1 MSDSGIVWLLM
12 LLVGLLVGAGGVFLY
27 LRSRTGGSL
36 RDVEARSRLLEEE
49 AARKQKQLLLEA
61 QAEALRIRS
70 EAEAEVKERRADIT
84 RSERRLQQKEENLDR
99 KTDAL
104 ERREQGVRAR
114 EQETEKVRREADQI
128 KQQQIQ
134 ELERR
139 AALTRQ
145 EAKAELIKE
154 VEDEARDDALRRVH
168 AIEAEAKEE
177 ANRRAQMIISYAIQ
191 RLGTDHASE
200 TSVSTV
206 VLPSED
212 MKGRIIGK
220 EGRNIRAFEQATGVD
235 VIIDD
240 TPEAITLS
248 GFDPVRREVAR
259 RALSKLVADGR
270 IHPTRIEELVAKAQ
284 QEIETE
290 MKEAGE
296 RAALDAGVQGLHPDL
311 IKLLGRLKYRT
322 SYGQNQ
328 LNHAVETSLIGAA
341 IAAEIGADVNV
352 TKTACLLHDIGKAVS
367 HEVEGPHALIGA
379 DIAKRLGRSPKIVHA
394 IAAHHEEEEP
404 QTVEAVLVAA
414 ADAISGARPGARR
427 ESMDQYIKRLQ
438 ALEEVANSFDGVEKC
453 FAIQAGR
460 EVRIIVK
467 PEDIDDL
474 QASRLSRNVARR
486 IEESLQYPGQ
496 IKVTVIRETRNT
508 EYAR

>member
-1 MSDSGIVWLLM
+1 MPSDLIGYLLLSVLT
-12 LLVGLLVGAGGVFLY
+12 LLIGAAAAYLY
-27 LRSRTGGSL
+27 LRSRRTGDLKES
-36 RDVEARSRLLEEE
+36 EARYALLAEE
-49 AARKQKQLLLEA
+49 AETKRKQMLLEA
-61 QAEALRIRS
+61 QAEALRTRS
-70 EAEAEVKERRADIT
+70 EAEREIKERRTDLT

-99 KTDAL
+99 KADAI
-104 ERREQGVRAR
+104 ERRDTSLRAR
-114 EQETEKVRREADQI
+114 EQETEKIRQDTEKI
-128 KQQQIQ
+128 KAEQLR

-139 AALTRQ
+139 ASLTREQ
-145 EAKAELIKE
+145 AKDELIQQ
-154 VEDEARDDALRRVH
+154 VENEARDDALRRVR

-177 ANRRAQMIISYAIQ
+177 AHRRAQMIIAYAIQ
-191 RLGTDHASE
+191 RLGTDFSSE

-206 VLPSED
+206 VLPSEE

-259 RALSKLVADGR
+259 RALSKLVSDGR
-270 IHPTRIEELVAKAQ
+270 IHPTRIEELVTKAQ
-284 QEIETE
+284 QEIDTE

-311 IKLLGRLKYRT
+311 IRLLGRLKYRT

-328 LNHAVETSLIGAA
+328 LNHAVESSLIAA
-341 IAAEIGADVNV
+341 ALAAELGADVNV
-352 TKTACLLHDIGKAVS
+352 SKTAALLHDIGKAVS

-404 QTVEAVLVAA
+404 QTVEAVIVAA
-414 ADAISGARPGARR
+414 ADAISGGRPGARR
-427 ESMDQYIKRLQ
+427 ESVDQYIKRLQ
-438 ALEEVANSFDGVEKC
+438 ALEEVANSFEGVEKS

-474 QASRLSRNVARR
+474 EASRLARNVVRK
-486 IEESLQYPGQ
+486 IEESLTYPGQ
-496 IKVTVIRETRNT
+496 IKVTVIRETRNV

>member
-1 MSDSGIVWLLM
+1 LA
-12 LLVGLLVGAGGVFLY
+12 GLYY
-27 LRSRTGGSL
+27 LRSRSSGAL
-36 RDVEARSRLLEEE
+36 REMEARSSHLAEET
-49 AARKQKQLLLEA
+49 ATKQKQVLLEA

-70 EAEAEVKERRADIT
+70 EVEAEVKERRADLT
-84 RSERRLQQKEENLDR
+84 RAERRLQQKDENLER
-99 KTDAL
+99 KL
-104 ERREQGVRAR
+104 EGVERREQGLQTR
-114 EQETEKVRREADQI
+114 EQSIEKARSEIEQLKSEQLR
-128 KQQQIQ
+128 

-139 AALTRQ
+139 AQMTRD
-145 EAKAELIKE
+145 EAKAELIQQ
-154 VEDEARDDALRRVH
+154 VEDEAKDDALRRVR

-177 ANRRAQMIISYAIQ
+177 AVRRAQMIISYAIQ
-191 RLGTDHASE
+191 RLGTEHASE
-200 TSVSTV
+200 SSVSTV
-206 VLPSED
+206 VLPSEE

-248 GFDPVRREVAR
+248 AFDPVRREVAR
-259 RALSKLVADGR
+259 RALSKLVGDGR

-284 QEIETE
+284 QEIEVE

-296 RAALDAGVQGLHPDL
+296 RAALDASVQGLHPDL
-311 IKLLGRLKYRT
+311 IKLLGRLKFRT

-328 LNHAVETSLIGAA
+328 LSHAVETSLIAA
-341 IAAEIGADVNV
+341 SLASEVGADVNV
-352 TKTACLLHDIGKAVS
+352 AKTAALLHDIGKAVS

-414 ADAISGARPGARR
+414 ADAISGGRPGARR
-427 ESMDQYIKRLQ
+427 ESIDQYVKRLR
-438 ALEEVANSFDGVEKC
+438 ALEDVANSFEGVEKS

-460 EVRIIVK
+460 EVRIIVR

-474 QASRLSRNVARR
+474 EASRLGRNVARK
-486 IEESLQYPGQ
+486 IEETLSYPGQ

-508 EYAR
+508 AFAR